1 MHQINDTTRKWSKP
15 PIKQVNAVE
24 QHNWT
29 TKVFARSARE
39 AFGLSPAEA
48 IAIYVYRKPLHE
60 RLVIWLL
67 FRFGWALVLLAVFL
81 LSGCADDLQ
90 AHAAVQADLADAI
103 ATASKGGAHE

>member
-1 MHQINDTTRKWSKP
+1 MPLNDTTRTYP
-15 PIKQVNAVE
+15 RTLRQ
-24 QHNWT
+24 
-29 TKVFARSARE
+29 
-39 AFGLSPAEA
+39 AFGMSPEDAQ
-48 IAIYVYRKPLHE
+48 AIYVYRKPLAE
-60 RLVIWLL
+60 RILIWLL

>member
-1 MHQINDTTRKWSKP
+1 MLNDTTRKWSKP
-15 PIKQVNAVE
+15 PIRVNAVE

-39 AFGLSPAEA
+39 AFGLSPAESVA
-48 IAIYVYRKPLHE
+48 IHVYRKPLAE
-60 RLVIWLL
+60 RVVIWLL